1 MFHFPN
7 LSLSLSCS
15 YSPSLADS
23 FSHFVLVFAVCFRL
37 STKLCPANF
46 AVALL
51 LFIYFLGV
59 FILSQNAMQE
69 KVSEREREI
78 ETREVF
84 YFSPELSSTII
95 HYFSFFLTISSSLS
109 QIVVFKYR
117 LCGGRSIYLINH
129 SICINQHLRTH
140 RVIS

>member
-1 MFHFPN
+1 MFHFPY
-7 LSLSLSCS
+7 LSLSLTFSH
-15 YSPSLADS
+15 SPSLADS

-69 KVSEREREI
+69 KVSERE
-78 ETREVF
+78 TREVF
-84 YFSPELSSTII
+84 FFSPELSSTII
-95 HYFSFFLTISSSLS
+95 HYFSFFLTISSSLL

>member
-1 MFHFPN
+1 MFHFPY
-7 LSLSLSCS
+7 LSLSHSATLPLCQTHFPILFWSSLFAFACPQNFVQPTLLSRCYYLFISWVCLSC
-15 YSPSLADS
+15 
-23 FSHFVLVFAVCFRL
+23 R
-37 STKLCPANF
+37 K
-46 AVALL
+46 
-51 LFIYFLGV
+51 
-59 FILSQNAMQE
+59 MQASVNRVRE
-69 KVSEREREI
+69 TER
-78 ETREVF
+78 TREVF

-129 SICINQHLRTH
+129 SICICINQHLCTH